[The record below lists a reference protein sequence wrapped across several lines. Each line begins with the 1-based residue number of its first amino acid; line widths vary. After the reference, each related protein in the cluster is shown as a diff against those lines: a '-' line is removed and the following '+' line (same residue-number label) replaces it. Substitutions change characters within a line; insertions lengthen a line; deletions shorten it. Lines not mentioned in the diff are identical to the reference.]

1 LKIKEIFANLNTMG
15 VVSYTKPQ
23 KGEFHAG
30 MALEKQFESI
40 DKIEKEL
47 EKVHYIADRSL
58 ATALFLAYRLEKP
71 IFLEGEPGVG
81 KTEVGIV
88 LASLFNTK
96 LIRLQCYEGL
106 DVSTAL
112 YEWNYPKQLLHIR
125 IGELEKKGKEEIEK
139 AIYGP
144 EFLIKRPLLEAILNS
159 NERPPVLLIDEI
171 DRSDEEFEAFLLE
184 ILSDF
189 QITIPE
195 VGTIKAEKRPTV
207 VVTSNRT
214 RDVHDALK
222 RRCLYHWIDYPSFE
236 KECRIVK
243 AKIPGVDNSL
253 ASQITYF
260 MQKLRTVDF
269 LKKPGI
275 SETLDWAAALIAMQ
289 RKYLDEDIVLETLG
303 CILKYQE
310 DIKRFNEEIW
320 SDHDQRKEFLRIPQ

>member
-1 LKIKEIFANLNTMG
+1 
-15 VVSYTKPQ
+15 
-23 KGEFHAG
+23 
-30 MALEKQFESI
+30 MASEGYFESI
-40 DKIEKEL
+40 DQIQREL
-47 EKVHYIADRSL
+47 EKAHYIADRAL
-58 ATALFLAYRLEKP
+58 ATALFLAKRLEKP

-88 LASLFNTK
+88 LASLFDTN

-125 IGELEKKGKEEIEK
+125 IEELGKKRKEEIEK
-139 AIYGP
+139 AIYGQ
-144 EFLIKRPLLEAILNS
+144 EFLIRRPLLEAILNS
-159 NERPPVLLIDEI
+159 NQDPPVLLIDEI

-184 ILSDF
+184 VLSDF

-195 VGTIKAEKRPTV
+195 IGTIKAEKRPTV

-222 RRCLYHWIDYPSFE
+222 RRCLYHWIDYPDFD

-243 AKIPGVDNSL
+243 AKIPNIDETL
-253 ASQITYF
+253 ARHVTHF
-260 MQKLRTVDF
+260 MQRLRKVDF

-289 RKYLDEDIVLETLG
+289 RQYLDEDIVRETLG
-303 CILKYQE
+303 CVLKYQD
-310 DIKRFNEEIW
+310 DIKMFHEEIW
-320 SDHDQRKEFLRIPQ
+320 SVHEQREGYLRVPQA